1 MGISLVGTWKVIL
14 TDGTA
19 AQMHLPGTL
28 DESGIGHRDVG
39 ANQWH
44 PDAAL
49 GNAEVLQNWCRSV
62 PEDGSTSSWRVKQ
75 NWVRKRS
82 TGTDQIRRHCF
93 CKSFLVADRR
103 TGTGDECTAPSVS
116 VQIRS
121 ICGGYWTEKSCGN
134 VPESLRNMKE
144 YLERQRNSPD
154 RPPLPTE
161 LV

>member
-1 MGISLVGTWKVIL
+1 MTEKYKKIYKNRGIAMGISLVGTWKVIL

-75 NWVRKRS
+75 NWVRKAKYWNRS
-82 TGTDQIRRHCF
+82 NTAGSLLQEFPCRRSQNRH
-93 CKSFLVADRR
+93 RR
-103 TGTGDECTAPSVS
+103 
-116 VQIRS
+116 
-121 ICGGYWTEKSCGN
+121 
-134 VPESLRNMKE
+134 
-144 YLERQRNSPD
+144 
-154 RPPLPTE
+154 
-161 LV
+161 

>member
-1 MGISLVGTWKVIL
+1 MTEKYKKLYKNRGIAMGISLVGTWKVIL

-75 NWVRKRS
+75 NWFGKRS
-82 TGTDQIRRHCF
+82 TGTDQIRRDRF

-103 TGTGDECTAPSVS
+103 TGTGDECTAIAVS
-116 VQIRS
+116 VQRFGAYVEGIGRRNPAGMCQRV
-121 ICGGYWTEKSCGN
+121 CGI
-134 VPESLRNMKE
+134 
-144 YLERQRNSPD
+144 
-154 RPPLPTE
+154 
-161 LV
+161 

>member
-75 NWVRKRS
+75 NWGSESEVLE
-82 TGTDQIRRHCF
+82 QIKYGGDRF

-103 TGTGDECTAPSVS
+103 TGTGDECTAIAVS
-116 VQIRS
+116 VQRFGAYVEGIGRRNPAGMCQRV
-121 ICGGYWTEKSCGN
+121 CGI
-134 VPESLRNMKE
+134 
-144 YLERQRNSPD
+144 
-154 RPPLPTE
+154 
-161 LV
+161 

>member
-1 MGISLVGTWKVIL
+1 MGISLEGTWKVIL
-14 TDGTA
+14 TEGTA

-75 NWVRKRS
+75 NWVRKAKYWNRS
-82 TGTDQIRRHCF
+82 NTEALLLQEF
-93 CKSFLVADRR
+93 PFADRR
-103 TGTGDECTAPSVS
+103 TGTGDECTAIAVS
-116 VQIRS
+116 VQRFGAYVEGIGRRNPAGMCQRV
-121 ICGGYWTEKSCGN
+121 CGI
-134 VPESLRNMKE
+134 
-144 YLERQRNSPD
+144 
-154 RPPLPTE
+154 
-161 LV
+161 

>member
-1 MGISLVGTWKVIL
+1 MGISLEGTWKVIL

-44 PDAAL
+44 SDAAL

-75 NWVRKRS
+75 NWVRKAKYCNRS
-82 TGTDQIRRHCF
+82 NTAALLLQEFPCRRSQNRH
-93 CKSFLVADRR
+93 R
-103 TGTGDECTAPSVS
+103 G
-116 VQIRS
+116 
-121 ICGGYWTEKSCGN
+121 
-134 VPESLRNMKE
+134 
-144 YLERQRNSPD
+144 
-154 RPPLPTE
+154 
-161 LV
+161 